1 MITTIKQYRNIR
13 SLALKFCLFV
23 LIVSNSACSD
33 DFFDKN
39 PLDAVSDATFW
50 KSESDA
56 KLALVGCYN
65 NGGAWS
71 GEDFW
76 TPRGIIYLDF
86 MAGLGSEKE
95 LIPDRFTDGTLDP
108 SYWAVEGYWD
118 NSYRKITACNNFLS
132 HIDNI
137 VMDENTK
144 AIMKSEVR
152 TIRAYQYFNLAFFF
166 SDVPFIT
173 KVLTVEEANSI
184 ARTPK
189 AEIMNFVE
197 TELEESSVAL
207 PSTRPISEDGRITSG
222 AALAILG
229 RVQMANK
236 KWDSAAITYKKII
249 DSKAYTL
256 AASFKTMFNVLNEIN
271 KEFILT
277 SQYQEDVYA
286 HVLPQYLYPEA
297 YGGWHQFSPYNE
309 LVKQF
314 QCTDG
319 LSIEQSPLFDPANP
333 YNNRDPRLD
342 YTIMISDRTVFQG
355 KTFVSRPDSN
365 SPDRITRY
373 NWSGYCINKFMD
385 PSYDG
390 NLMNY
395 GGNWS
400 IIRYAEVLLSYLE
413 AKLEAGQAID
423 QALLDETINKVRSRA
438 DVNMPAITTTNPTEL
453 RNKIRVE
460 REVEFAFEGLHY
472 YDILRWGVA
481 AEKLN
486 RQFTG
491 MKLTN
496 DPANYTAFK
505 VDEDGYLIY
514 QKRNF
519 VEGTN
524 ELWPIP
530 QAERNVNTKLTQNT
544 GYPN

>member
-1 MITTIKQYRNIR
+1 MIINIKQYRNIR

-23 LIVSNSACSD
+23 LLVSNSACSD
-33 DFFDKN
+33 DFFNKN

-95 LIPDRFTDGTLDP
+95 LIPDRFTNGTLDP

-118 NSYRKITACNNFLS
+118 NSYRKIVACNNFLS
-132 HIDNI
+132 HIDDI
-137 VMDENTK
+137 EMDSNTK
-144 AIMKSEVR
+144 TVMKSEVR

-166 SDVPFIT
+166 SDVPFFI
-173 KVLTVEEANSI
+173 KVLTVDEANSI
-184 ARTPK
+184 VRTPK
-189 AEIMNFVE
+189 TDIMNFVE
-197 TELEESSVAL
+197 TELEQSSVDL
-207 PSTRPISEDGRITSG
+207 PPTRPTTEDGRITSG

-236 KWDSAAITYKKII
+236 KWGPAALTYKKII

-256 AASFKTMFNVLNEIN
+256 TTSFKTMFNVQNEIN

-319 LSIEQSPLFDPANP
+319 LSIEDSPLFDSANP

-385 PSYDG
+385 PSYTG

-413 AKLEAGQAID
+413 SKLEAGEAID

-438 DVNMPAITTTNPTEL
+438 DVNMPAITTINTVEL

-460 REVEFAFEGLHY
+460 REVEFAFEGIHY

-481 AEKLN
+481 AERLN

-496 DPANYTAFK
+496 DPANYTAFN

-519 VEGTN
+519 VEGVN

-530 QAERNVNTKLTQNT
+530 QAERNVNTKLTQNF

>member
-1 MITTIKQYRNIR
+1 MITNIKQYRKIR
-13 SLALKFCLFV
+13 NLALRFCLLV
-23 LIVSNSACSD
+23 LVISNSACSD

-95 LIPDRFTDGTLDP
+95 LIPDRFTNGTLDP

-118 NSYRKITACNNFLS
+118 NSYRKIVTCNNFLS

-137 VMDENTK
+137 TMDANTK
-144 AIMKSEVR
+144 AIMKSEIR
-152 TIRAYQYFNLAFFF
+152 SIRAYQYFNLAFFF
-166 SDVPFIT
+166 SDVPFFT
-173 KVLTVEEANSI
+173 KVLTIDEANSI
-184 ARTPK
+184 ARSPK
-189 AEIMNFVE
+189 TDIMNFVE
-197 TELEESSVAL
+197 KELEESYITL
-207 PSTRPISEDGRITSG
+207 PKTRPTTEDGRITSG

-236 KWDSAAITYKKII
+236 KWAAAAVTYKKII
-249 DSKAYTL
+249 DSQAYTL
-256 AASFKTMFNVLNEIN
+256 NTSFKTMFNVQNEIN

-277 SQYQEDVYA
+277 SQYKEDVYS

-297 YGGWHQFSPYNE
+297 FGGWHQFSPYNE

-314 QCTDG
+314 PCKDG
-319 LSIEQSPLFDPANP
+319 LSIEDSPLFDPSNP

-385 PSYDG
+385 PSYSG

-413 AKLEAGQAID
+413 SKLEAGEAIN

-438 DVNMPAITTTNPTEL
+438 DVNMPAVTTTNTAEL

-505 VDEDGYLIY
+505 VDADGYLMY

-519 VEGTN
+519 VKGTN

-530 QAERNVNTKLTQNT
+530 QAERNVNTKLTQNS

>member
-1 MITTIKQYRNIR
+1 M
-13 SLALKFCLFV
+13 
-23 LIVSNSACSD
+23 SNSACSD

-39 PLDAVSDATFW
+39 PLDKVSDATFW

-56 KLALVGCYN
+56 KLALAGCYN
-65 NGGAWS
+65 NGGAWN

-76 TPRGIIYLDF
+76 TARGVIYLDF

-95 LIPDRFTDGTLDP
+95 LIPDRFTNGTLDP
-108 SYWAVEGYWD
+108 SYWTVEAYWD

-137 VMDENTK
+137 VMDANRK
-144 AIMKSEVR
+144 AMMKSEIR

-166 SDVPFIT
+166 SDVPFT
-173 KVLTVEEANSI
+173 TEVLTVDEANNI
-184 ARTPK
+184 PRTPK
-189 AEIMNFVE
+189 TEIMDFVE
-197 TELEESSVAL
+197 KELQESAVVL
-207 PSTRPISEDGRITSG
+207 PPTRPVSEDGRITSG

-236 KWDSAAITYKKII
+236 KWALAAATYKKII

-256 AASFKTMFNVLNEIN
+256 TTSFKTMFNANNEIN

-277 SQYQEDVYA
+277 TQYQEDVYG
-286 HVLPQYLYPEA
+286 HVLLQYLYPET

-309 LVKQF
+309 LVKQYE
-314 QCTDG
+314 CIDG
-319 LSIEQSPLFDPANP
+319 LSIDKSPLFDPANP

-342 YTIMISDRTVFQG
+342 YTIMISDRTVFKG

-373 NWSGYCINKFMD
+373 NWSGYGINKFMD
-385 PSYDG
+385 PTFSG

-413 AKLEAGQAID
+413 AKLEAGDAID

-438 DVNMPAITTTNPTEL
+438 DVNMPAITTTNTTQL

-505 VDEDGYLIY
+505 VDQDGYLIY

-519 VEGTN
+519 VKGTN

>member
-1 MITTIKQYRNIR
+1 MITNIKQYRNIR
-13 SLALKFCLFV
+13 SLALRFCLFV
-23 LIVSNSACSD
+23 LVVSNSACSD

-39 PLDAVSDATFW
+39 PLDKVSDATFW

-56 KLALVGCYN
+56 KLALAGCYN
-65 NGGAWS
+65 NGGAWN

-76 TPRGIIYLDF
+76 TARGVIYLDF

-132 HIDNI
+132 HIDDI

-144 AIMKSEVR
+144 AMMKSEIR

-166 SDVPFIT
+166 SDVPFTT
-173 KVLTVEEANSI
+173 KVLTVEEANNI

-189 AEIMNFVE
+189 TEIMDFVE
-197 TELEESSVAL
+197 KELEESSVIL
-207 PSTRPISEDGRITSG
+207 PKTRPTKEDGRITSG

-236 KWDSAAITYKKII
+236 KWASAAVTYKKII
-249 DSKAYTL
+249 DSQAYTL
-256 AASFKTMFNVLNEIN
+256 NTSFKTMFNIQNEVN

-277 SQYQEDVYA
+277 TQYQGDVYA

-385 PSYDG
+385 PSYTG

-413 AKLEAGQAID
+413 SKLEAGEAVN

-438 DVNMPAITTTNPTEL
+438 DVNMPAITTTNTTEL
-453 RNKIRVE
+453 RNKIRLE

-481 AEKLN
+481 AERLN

-505 VDEDGYLIY
+505 VDTDGYLIY

-519 VEGTN
+519 VKGVN